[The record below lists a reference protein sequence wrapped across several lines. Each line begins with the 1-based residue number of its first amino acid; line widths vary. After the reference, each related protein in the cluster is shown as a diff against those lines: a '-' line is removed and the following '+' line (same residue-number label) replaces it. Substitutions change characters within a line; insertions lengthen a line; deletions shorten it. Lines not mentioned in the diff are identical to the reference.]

1 MILSSLII
9 AISSFLMSMFLT
21 YKLINFSKFLNLI
34 DTPNKRSSH
43 KIPTSKGGGISIV
56 LLTFIAII
64 FLYFDRSIDTTFGIS
79 LILGSTIIAITGFLD
94 DLYNLSVIRRI
105 ILYSLSI
112 FISII
117 ILVPETNLVIGN
129 TKIEMSVFAY
139 LVYAVYI
146 FWLMNL
152 FNFMDGT
159 DGYAGIQTVSTA
171 FFTWLVL
178 SNTIETNEHLILL
191 VILASTL
198 GFLIWNW
205 SPAKI
210 FMGDVGSC
218 TLGFIFALFSVY
230 SSNQGH
236 LSISVWLI
244 LLSPFIGD
252 ASFTLIKEI
261 LNGKKWYQAHN
272 NHAYQKLYQIGFN
285 HRVIA
290 KGLLV
295 INLICIWP
303 LAYIAIVNPDI
314 ELYILLICYCFIAVI
329 WSYIFHYHNKQKN
342 VVIKNS

>member
-1 MILSSLII
+1 MILSSSIL
-9 AISSFLMSMFLT
+9 AISSFLMSTFMT
-21 YKLINFSKFLNLI
+21 YKLINLSKLLNLI

-43 KIPTSKGGGISIV
+43 KTPTSKGGGISIV
-56 LLTFIAII
+56 LLTFATII
-64 FLYFDRSIDTTFGIS
+64 FLYFDKTIDTRFGIS

-285 HRVIA
+285 HKVIA

-303 LAYIAIVNPDI
+303 LAYTAIELPDI
-314 ELYILLICYCFIAVI
+314 ELYVLLICYCFIAVI
-329 WSYIFHYHNKQKN
+329 WSYIFHYHSKQKN
-342 VVIKNS
+342 AVIKNS